1 MKKKITIEIS
11 EELLIDLKAW
21 NKADNWGTA
30 RLNKEIGKD
39 FPILTIRQFIAN
51 ELRLAAENKGLI
63 NEEWDVYE
71 KELKKL
77 RAAAAKKRM

>member
-11 EELLIDLKAW
+11 EDLLMDLKAW

-30 RLNKEIGKD
+30 RLNKATGKN
-39 FPILTIRQFIAN
+39 FPISTIRQFIAN
-51 ELRLAAENKGLI
+51 EIRLAAENKGLI
-63 NEEWDVYE
+63 DEEWDVYE

-77 RAAAAKKRM
+77 RAARLKKQ

>member
-11 EELLIDLKAW
+11 EDLLIDLKAW

-30 RLNKEIGKD
+30 RFNKANGKN
-39 FPILTIRQFIAN
+39 FPMFTIRQFIAN
-51 ELRLAAENKGLI
+51 EIRLAAENKGLI
-63 NEEWDVYE
+63 DEEWDVYE

-77 RAAAAKKRM
+77 RAARVKKQ